1 MDPRTNMKLIID
13 IGDSGLAQAYT
24 AWKSVSK
31 SSTAKE
37 LRLPG
42 LDYTPEQ
49 LFFLSFARIWAQLT
63 RPATA
68 VSRIRTDPHSPP
80 FWRATGTLRNLDVFH
95 KAFGCKAGSRVSYVL
110 QSVDKELIIDES
122 SQGGSVRVVVG
133 RRFAWSN
140 TYTSCQRD

>member
-1 MDPRTNMKLIID
+1 MTVLLRFMLTHDSSPTERVSLRASPHTCTADIPD

-24 AWKSVSK
+24 AWKSVTK
-31 SSTAKE
+31 SSNTKE

-42 LDYTPEQ
+42 LDYTSEQ

-80 FWRATGTLRNLDVFH
+80 YWRATGTLRNLDVFH
-95 KAFGCKAGSRVSYVL
+95 KAFGCKAGSRVSLVK
-110 QSVDKELIIDES
+110 SE
-122 SQGGSVRVVVG
+122 
-133 RRFAWSN
+133 WSG
-140 TYTSCQRD
+140 C

>member
-1 MDPRTNMKLIID
+1 MSTADIPD

-24 AWKSVSK
+24 AWKSVTK
-31 SSTAKE
+31 SSNTKE

-80 FWRATGTLRNLDVFH
+80 YWRATGTLRNLDVFH
-95 KAFGCKAGSRVSYVL
+95 KAFGCKAGSRVS
-110 QSVDKELIIDES
+110 QDKLSGLVADVIDEP

-133 RRFAWSN
+133 SKRSVFVKP
-140 TYTSCQRD
+140 

>member
-1 MDPRTNMKLIID
+1 MLTPDSLPTEKVSFSRLVRMNSADCLD

-24 AWKSVSK
+24 AWKSVTKLSK
-31 SSTAKE
+31 TKE

-80 FWRATGTLRNLDVFH
+80 YWRATGTLRNLDVFH
-95 KAFGCKAGSRVSYVL
+95 KAFGCKAGSRV
-110 QSVDKELIIDES
+110 
-122 SQGGSVRVVVG
+122 G
-133 RRFAWSN
+133 
-140 TYTSCQRD
+140 

>member
-1 MDPRTNMKLIID
+1 MSVLSRFTLTHNSLPTERVSLRAFPHTCTANIPD

-24 AWKSVSK
+24 AWKSVTK
-31 SSTAKE
+31 SSNTKE

-42 LDYTPEQ
+42 LDYTSEQ

-80 FWRATGTLRNLDVFH
+80 YWRATGTLRNLDVFH
-95 KAFGCKAGSRVSYVL
+95 KAFGCKAGSKVSHAKL
-110 QSVDKELIIDES
+110 KWT
-122 SQGGSVRVVVG
+122 GG
-133 RRFAWSN
+133 
-140 TYTSCQRD
+140 

>member
-1 MDPRTNMKLIID
+1 MPHPHPSLRLERMKADQAD

-24 AWKSVSK
+24 AWQSATSAAA
-31 SSTAKE
+31 SSGKTKD

-49 LFFLSFARIWAQLT
+49 LFFLSYARIWAQLT

-80 FWRATGTLRNLDVFH
+80 YWRATGTLRNLKAFH
-95 KAFGCKAGSRVSYVL
+95 EAFGCKAGSRVSDL
-110 QSVDKELIIDES
+110 PPALTD
-122 SQGGSVRVVVG
+122 RVVE
-133 RRFAWSN
+133 S
-140 TYTSCQRD
+140 